1 MAGRNAAQRVL
12 ALITRMDETPNG
24 GQASMLDGL
33 KFVFDYEP
41 MDAEREH
48 ARRLEAWRA
57 QLDMVR
63 RHLHRM
69 GFPDAL
75 YMRWLNMLDNALR
88 PTALAH
94 PFEHLRQHA
103 NESVRL
109 CLAWCAYA
117 LEDEGG
123 ADEAEAAEELAKQ
136 LRELLASEALNA
148 LPESVQ
154 HIYATHL
161 QAVLDALD
169 LARIDGSQSLRKAAK
184 AAAMD
189 IVAHQDEILDV
200 AATATDAS
208 KGFVQ
213 KAGSA
218 LGKAFDLAKK
228 GGEAADGIEKIAKL
242 VVTHGPKAAELLGW
256 AADRLP

>member
-12 ALITRMDETPNG
+12 ALITRVDEMPGG
-24 GQASMLDGL
+24 GQPTMLDGL
-33 KFVFDYEP
+33 KFVFNYEP
-41 MDAEREH
+41 VDAEREH
-48 ARRLEAWRA
+48 ARRLEAWRG

-63 RHLHRM
+63 RQLHRM

-75 YMRWLNMLDNALR
+75 YVRWLNHLENALR
-88 PTALAH
+88 PTALGQ
-94 PFEHLRQHA
+94 PFEHLKQHLS
-103 NESVRL
+103 EPVRL

-123 ADEAEAAEELAKQ
+123 AEEAEAAEELARQ

-148 LPESVQ
+148 LPDSVQ
-154 HIYATHL
+154 HVYTNHL

-169 LARIDGSQSLRKAAK
+169 LSRIDGSQSLRKAAK
-184 AAAMD
+184 AAAVD

-208 KGFVQ
+208 KSFVQ

-228 GGEAADGIEKIAKL
+228 GGEAADGIEKISKL
-242 VVTHGPKAAELLGW
+242 VATQGPKAAELLGW
-256 AADRLP
+256 VAARLP